1 VSWSHKSDCSI
12 YPQTTGISVFT
23 QLRFGACHAEVQNF
37 PPLQGTAMP
46 TILLVDDDEGVRR
59 VIDDHLASSG
69 YDVIVAS
76 DTTAAFDQFLLH
88 PQIDL
93 CLVDLVMPSD
103 VADGLE
109 FARSVRRQRP
119 DMPMLLMTG
128 YYTAAARAGEEF
140 GNLLYKPVDLETL
153 AAEIRRLLTR

>member
-1 VSWSHKSDCSI
+1 MS
-12 YPQTTGISVFT
+12 
-23 QLRFGACHAEVQNF
+23 
-37 PPLQGTAMP
+37 
-46 TILLVDDDEGVRR
+46 TILLVDDDDAVRR
-59 VIDDHLASSG
+59 VIEYHLASSG
-69 YDVIVAS
+69 YDVVSAPDTVVAL
-76 DTTAAFDQFLLH
+76 DQLTWH
-88 PQIDL
+88 PHVDL
-93 CLVDLVMPSD
+93 CLIDLVMPSD